1 MVGMVMQGGKI
12 KTWKLRYCCLHD
24 GELLY
29 FTDADAAKPKGAI
42 PLAGHRCVRRC
53 HCSEPSTRAKP
64 PLVVVSPSLPPRQ
77 CSWGVS
83 LIRPWGPP
91 SPTFSRPSRSRVETC
106 DVGRPNG
113 INLVPTS
120 KRAREWHLAAPTEAE
135 QGPWTDALTAA
146 IAGLREDSALPLPP
160 QTMAKLPA
168 YEVVEDDRAAGGMPA
183 YDVVDRDSDNGTEY
197 AAPVDD
203 KTYDGAEYAAPVDSK
218 AAAADRDGG
227 HGYCTLDESAVVY
240 NTCYASG
247 VVGALA
253 AEVGAM
259 ELPPVPA
266 HLQAETQLPPPPVRV
281 APVHVPDEN
290 LYEAPDDDV
299 FHDFPYFWP
308 NTQREQAEVLLPR
321 VSSCSPRRG

>member
-1 MVGMVMQGGKI
+1 M
-12 KTWKLRYCCLHD
+12 
-24 GELLY
+24 
-29 FTDADAAKPKGAI
+29 
-42 PLAGHRCVRRC
+42 
-53 HCSEPSTRAKP
+53 
-64 PLVVVSPSLPPRQ
+64 
-77 CSWGVS
+77 
-83 LIRPWGPP
+83 
-91 SPTFSRPSRSRVETC
+91 
-106 DVGRPNG
+106 GRPNG